1 MHFYDVIV
9 NNMGVRFPADDG
21 VNRPE
26 ASVGGA
32 NRVLIFRMNKF
43 NSQAGG

>member
-1 MHFYDVIV
+1 MHICDVIV
-9 NNMGVRFPADDG
+9 NNMDVGFPPNGG

-26 ASVGGA
+26 ASAGGA

-43 NSQAGG
+43 NSETGR